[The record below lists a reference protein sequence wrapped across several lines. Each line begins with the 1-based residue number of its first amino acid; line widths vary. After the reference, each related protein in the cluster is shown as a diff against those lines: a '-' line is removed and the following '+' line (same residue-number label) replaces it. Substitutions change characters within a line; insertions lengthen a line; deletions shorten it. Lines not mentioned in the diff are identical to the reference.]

1 MEAWD
6 TCNPVKR
13 GGGEERE
20 EVDRRHQHFEM
31 AAACQCIFP
40 TEPATSICSP
50 SPLASPPFCFA
61 LFFP

>member
-20 EVDRRHQHFEM
+20 EVDRRHQHFENGSCM
-31 AAACQCIFP
+31 PMHFP
-40 TEPATSICSP
+40 HRARH
-50 SPLASPPFCFA
+50 
-61 LFFP
+61 